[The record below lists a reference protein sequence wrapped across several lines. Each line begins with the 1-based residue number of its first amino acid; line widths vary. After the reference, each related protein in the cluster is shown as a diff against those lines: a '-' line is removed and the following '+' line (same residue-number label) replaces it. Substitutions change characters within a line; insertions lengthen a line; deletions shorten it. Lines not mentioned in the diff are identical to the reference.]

1 MSVDIAIENGLV
13 VDGTGNPWYR
23 ANVALRN
30 DRIAVV
36 TRSEI
41 RNARQVIDAK
51 GLVVSPGFID
61 MHSHSDLTL
70 LAGADAE
77 SKIRQGVT
85 TEVIGNCGE
94 SAAPLEGEAVGV
106 AQANASEYGLKVTWS
121 SLSEYMKA
129 LEQHGVVLNVACLI
143 GHGTV
148 RTSVMGFAN
157 RVPMGREMN
166 RMKELVAKCMQ
177 EGAFG
182 LSSGLFYAPSCY
194 AKLDELV
201 ELARVATLY
210 GGIYASHI
218 RDESDR
224 LEKAVEEAL
233 AVGRKSGISV
243 ELSHHK
249 ACAKRNWGKVRR
261 TLRNI
266 TKARTEGIDAT
277 VDVYPYIAYDTYLS
291 AAIPPWAH
299 EGGPERLIERLKK
312 PAIRKKLKQQMQRG
326 GKGWETMTKG
336 PSWDKFMISS
346 FPKRPSLVGK
356 TIKQISR
363 SRKCDPYEA
372 IFDMLIDGETMVN
385 VVVEDMN
392 ERDVEFVMQS
402 PLSMIGSD
410 GYSLSTSGPLGRG
423 KPHPRS
429 FGTFPRILGRYVRE
443 KHVLSL
449 ETSVRKMTA
458 FPATK
463 LGLSDRGLLRGGMIA
478 DIVIFN
484 PSKIADKATYLQPHR
499 FPLGIEY
506 VIVNGKI
513 AIAEGNY
520 LRRLNGHVLK
530 HGAPPLIDGR
540 AGR

>member
-1 MSVDIAIENGLV
+1 LSVDIAIENGLV
-13 VDGTGNPWYR
+13 VDGTGNPSYR
-23 ANVALRN
+23 ANVAVRN

-106 AQANASEYGLKVTWS
+106 AQANASEYELKVTWS

-157 RVPMGREMN
+157 RVPTGREMN

-182 LSSGLFYAPSCY
+182 LSSGLFYAPGCY
-194 AKLDELV
+194 AKLGELV
-201 ELARVATLY
+201 ELARVAALF

-224 LEKAVEEAL
+224 LEKAVEEGL

-277 VDVYPYIAYDTYLS
+277 VDVYPYIAYNTYLS

-312 PAIRKKLKQQMQRG
+312 PAIRKKLKQQMQKG
-326 GKGWETMTKG
+326 GKDWETMTKA

-356 TIKQISR
+356 TIQHISR
-363 SRKCDPYEA
+363 SKKCDPYEA
-372 IFDMLIDGETMVN
+372 IFDMLIDGETMVS

-392 ERDVEFVMQS
+392 ERDVEFVLQS

-410 GYSLSTSGPLGRG
+410 GYSLSTGGPLGAG

-429 FGTFPRILGRYVRE
+429 FGTFPRVLGRYVRE
-443 KHVLSL
+443 KHVLTL
-449 ETSVRKMTA
+449 EDAVRKMTV
-458 FPATK
+458 FPANK
-463 LGLSDRGLLRGGMIA
+463 LGLSDRGLLRDGMRA
-478 DIVIFN
+478 DIVIFD
-484 PSKIADKATYLQPHR
+484 PSEIVDNATYLEPHR
-499 FPLGIEY
+499 FPSGIEH

-513 AIAEGNY
+513 TISEGKY
-520 LRRLNGHVLK
+520 LRRLNGHVLR
-530 HGAPPLIDGR
+530 HGGWSPADGR
-540 AGR
+540 ARR

>member
-13 VDGTGNPWYR
+13 VDGTGNPGYR

-30 DRIAVV
+30 DRISVI
-36 TRSEI
+36 TRSDI
-41 RNARQVIDAK
+41 GNARHVIDAK
-51 GLVVSPGFID
+51 GFVVSPGFID
-61 MHSHSDLTL
+61 VHSHSDLTL
-70 LAGADAE
+70 LAGANAE

-106 AQANASEYGLKVTWS
+106 TQAKASKYGLKVTWS
-121 SLSEYMKA
+121 SLAEYMRS

-143 GHGTV
+143 GQGTV

-157 RVPMGREMN
+157 RIPTGREMN

-182 LSSGLFYAPSCY
+182 ISSGLFYTPSCY
-194 AKLDELV
+194 AKLGELV
-201 ELARVATLY
+201 ELARVAALY

-224 LEKAVEEAL
+224 LEEAVGEAL

-249 ACAKRNWGKVRR
+249 ACCKRNWGKVRR
-261 TLRNI
+261 TLRDI
-266 TKARTEGIDAT
+266 AKARMEGVDAT
-277 VDVYPYIAYDTYLS
+277 VDVYPYIAYNTSLS

-312 PAIRKKLKQQMQRG
+312 PAIRRKLKQQMQKG
-326 GKGWETMTKG
+326 GKDWETMTKA
-336 PSWDKFMISS
+336 PLWDKFMISS
-346 FPKRPSLVGK
+346 FPKRPSLDGK
-356 TIKQISR
+356 TIQHISR
-363 SRKCDPYEA
+363 SKKRDPYET
-372 IFDMLIDGETMVN
+372 IFDMLIDGKTMVS
-385 VVVEDMN
+385 VVVEDMC
-392 ERDVEFVMQS
+392 ERDVEFVLQS

-410 GYSLSTSGPLGRG
+410 GYSLSTDGPLGTG

-429 FGTFPRILGRYVRE
+429 FGTYPRILGRYVRE
-443 KHVLSL
+443 KHVLTL
-449 ETSVRKMTA
+449 EDALRKMTT
-458 FPATK
+458 FPANK
-463 LGLSDRGLLRGGMIA
+463 LGLSDRGLLREGMRA
-478 DIVIFN
+478 DIVIFD
-484 PSKIADKATYLQPHR
+484 PSEIVDNATYLQPHR

-513 AIAEGNY
+513 TISEGKY

-530 HGAPPLIDGR
+530 HGSSSPADGR

>member
-1 MSVDIAIENGLV
+1 LSVDLAIENGLV

-23 ANVALRN
+23 ANVAVKN
-30 DRIAVV
+30 DKIVAV

-41 RNARQVIDAK
+41 KDAKQVLDAK

-94 SAAPLEGEAVGV
+94 SAAPLEGEAVAV

-121 SLSEYMKA
+121 SLSEYVDR
-129 LEQHGVVLNVACLI
+129 LERQGVVLNVACLV

-157 RVPMGREMN
+157 RAPTSREMN
-166 RMKELVAKCMQ
+166 QMKELVAKCMRG
-177 EGAFG
+177 GAFG
-182 LSSGLFYAPSCY
+182 ISSGLFYVPSCY
-194 AKLDELV
+194 AKLGELV
-201 ELARVATLY
+201 ELARVAAMF

-224 LEKAVEEAL
+224 LEEAVDEAL

-243 ELSHHK
+243 QPSHHK

-266 TKARTEGIDAT
+266 ARARTEGVDAT
-277 VDVYPYIAYDTYLS
+277 VDVYPYTAYNTYLS

-299 EGGPERLIERLKK
+299 EGGVERLIERLRN
-312 PAIRKKLKQQMQRG
+312 PATRKKLKQQMRKG
-326 GKGWETMTKG
+326 GRNWETMTKE
-336 PSWDKFMISS
+336 PSWGKFLISS
-346 FPKRPSLVGK
+346 FPEKPSLVGK
-356 TIKQISR
+356 TIQQISR
-363 SRKCDPYEA
+363 SRKGDPYET
-372 IFDMLIDGETMVN
+372 IFDMLIEGKAMAS

-392 ERDVEFVMQS
+392 ERDVELVLQS
-402 PLSMIGSD
+402 PFSMIGSD
-410 GYSLSTSGPLGRG
+410 GYSLSTRGPLGGG

-429 FGTFPRILGRYVRE
+429 FGTFPRVLGRYVRQ
-443 KHVLSL
+443 KRVLSL
-449 ETSVRKMTA
+449 EDAIRKMTA
-458 FPATK
+458 FPANK
-463 LGLSDRGLLRGGMIA
+463 LGLRDRGLLRDGMIA
-478 DIVIFN
+478 DIVIFD
-484 PSKIADKATYLQPHR
+484 PSKIADTATYLNPQK

-513 AIAEGNY
+513 TIAEGKY
-520 LRRLNGHVLK
+520 LRRLNGRVLK
-530 HGAPPLIDGR
+530 HEGSPAIERRPR
-540 AGR
+540 K